1 LDKLK
6 EKHMTQINIPSI
18 SIDTPIPYT
27 LRLRE
32 EGQPLE
38 GLRAHAWSQLAYVKI
53 TENHQRWS
61 GGVGEVIGYN
71 VTTVGLSP
79 QTKRQTEFNVRGRAD
94 MVKFVNAWIAKTVA
108 AGLKKMA
115 ERQAELNEIE
125 RQRNERIAK
134 QIEEA
139 GGVEARRQEIVREE
153 HYVAARNAMQ
163 YESANVYGAII
174 TALTHSTPIVLDEKV
189 RDRILA
195 KYESSKTDESV
206 TRHINNRT
214 RELDEYLGKAQ
225 TGEAA

>member
-1 LDKLK
+1 
-6 EKHMTQINIPSI
+6 MTQINIPSI
-18 SIDTPIPYT
+18 NIDTPIPYT

-38 GLRAHAWSQLAYVKI
+38 GLRVHAWSQLAYVKI

-79 QTKRQTEFNVRGRAD
+79 QTRRQTEFNVKERAD

-115 ERQAELNEIE
+115 ERQAELNDME
-125 RQRNERIAK
+125 RIRNERIAK
-134 QIEEA
+134 QIEAA

-153 HYVAARNAMQ
+153 YYIAAKDALQ

-206 TRHINNRT
+206 TRHINNRI

>member
-1 LDKLK
+1 
-6 EKHMTQINIPSI
+6 MTQINIPSI

-32 EGQPLE
+32 KGQPLE
-38 GLRAHAWSQLAYVKI
+38 GLRVHVWSQLAYVMI
-53 TENHQRWS
+53 TERRARWS

-79 QTKRQTEFNVRGRAD
+79 QTRREKNFHLSERAD

-108 AGLKKMA
+108 AGLKKAA
-115 ERQAELNEIE
+115 ENQAEQNEIE

-134 QIEEA
+134 QIEAA
-139 GGVEARRQEIVREE
+139 GGVEARRQEIVREG
-153 HYVAARNAMQ
+153 YDLAAQDAMQ
-163 YESANVYGAII
+163 YEPTEVYGAII
-174 TALTHSTPIVLDEKV
+174 TSLFYSTPIVLDEKI

-195 KYESSKTDESV
+195 QYESGKTSGGVKRYIDE
-206 TRHINNRT
+206 RT
-214 RELDEYLGKAQ
+214 RELDGYLGKVQ